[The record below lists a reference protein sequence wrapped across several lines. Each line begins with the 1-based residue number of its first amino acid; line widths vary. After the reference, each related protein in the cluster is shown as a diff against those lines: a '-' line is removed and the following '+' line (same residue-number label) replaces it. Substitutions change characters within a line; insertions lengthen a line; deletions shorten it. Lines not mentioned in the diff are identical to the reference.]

1 MSLFIAGLFFCA
13 GFPKQLVSTFCMHM
27 RPRQTRWRRARNLD
41 PPDSMRQPQREI
53 VASDLCL
60 PGSWA
65 VRSVPEGSD
74 QSLKGPIRRIRTGP
88 VPRHTLLLPR
98 KSMSR
103 SLSPFDAL
111 HHTSP
116 LVRFWG
122 FGGKYIIRSFMPS
135 TPRSKKSIL
144 DVGRCGMHFYDHASL
159 LHLDGC
165 STHRVSRSSCKL

>member
-88 VPRHTLLLPR
+88 VPRHTAYSSPEHQGL
-98 KSMSR
+98 
-103 SLSPFDAL
+103 SLSL
-111 HHTSP
+111 TLSSP